1 MAGDDD
7 DFYTRDRPENPDL
20 EEDRPRGGGGEPA
33 GKGALGS
40 FWILYIVVAVVIV
53 IMFVT
58 LI

>member
-1 MAGDDD
+1 MAGDD

-33 GKGALGS
+33 SPGALRS
-40 FWILYIVVAVVIV
+40 FWIFYIAVAAVIV
-53 IMFVT
+53 ILFVI